1 MIVHIIMQSKLL
13 TLANANVHRTIY
25 FKTLKHRKDT
35 VELENA
41 FNKIK
46 WVENSSHWVDYFYS
60 RFALVGAGDNQI
72 NNLLKEY
79 RQKFNIQDDIGT
91 DILEKFML
99 KGENQIIASV
109 DVSLEAEKL
118 FKEKN
123 TLMQLNYL

>member
-1 MIVHIIMQSKLL
+1 M
-13 TLANANVHRTIY
+13 
-25 FKTLKHRKDT
+25 
-35 VELENA
+35 
-41 FNKIK
+41 
-46 WVENSSHWVDYFYS
+46 
-60 RFALVGAGDNQI
+60 VGAGDNQI

-118 FKEKN
+118 FKEKK
-123 TLMQLNYL
+123 YLDAAELF